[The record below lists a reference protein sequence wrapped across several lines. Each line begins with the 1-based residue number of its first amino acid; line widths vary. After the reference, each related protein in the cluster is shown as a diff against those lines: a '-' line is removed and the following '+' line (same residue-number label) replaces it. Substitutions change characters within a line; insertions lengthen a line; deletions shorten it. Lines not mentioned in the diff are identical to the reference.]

1 MFAAREH
8 GILADGGE
16 KSGVRVE
23 GRFPPQGGAEVVAEA
38 VDVEFFDP
46 VAQAV
51 EHPAQDVRF
60 ASI

>member
-16 KSGVRVE
+16 EGGVGIE

-38 VDVEFFDP
+38 VNVECFDP

-60 ASI
+60 AGV